1 MWRNYLKE
9 RQVQVEAYMQTLAPA
24 QSGPLSRMM
33 ESMRYS
39 LFAGGKRLR
48 PILLLAAADTV
59 GGDGRQF
66 LHSACALEMI
76 HTYSL
81 IHDDLPAMDDDDY
94 RRGRLTNHK
103 VFGDGMA
110 VLAGDGLLTM
120 AFETLLSQPG
130 VTPEIRTRVALEVAQ
145 AAGPFGMVGGQA
157 IDLDSEGQQPTPE
170 IMMLMHRL
178 KTGALFRASLR
189 AGALLAGGS
198 FTHAGTNRAGSVARW
213 DGSTWSRV
221 GTNTASKDVRSL
233 AFDSQGRLLVG
244 GAFDSGW
251 QAANSSDTNNFSDGI
266 VMTVYLGPKLEVL
279 GTNSEV
285 IVSGERISV
294 DKGTD
299 FEDVMPIGSSRS
311 RTFRLMN
318 LGTEN
323 LTISNAAFSGPGAA
337 TFAVAGMPAT
347 ISYNSISNI
356 VITFTPP
363 SAPGV

>member
-157 IDLDSEGQQPTPE
+157 IDLGSEGQQPTPE

-198 FTHAGTNRAGSVARW
+198 AEAVQKLTEYAEQFGLAFQITDDILDVTGTEAVLGKPIGSDEKNHKATYVSMYSLSEAQTMAKEAVARSIGALEEFGDQAW
-213 DGSTWSRV
+213 V
-221 GTNTASKDVRSL
+221 LRSL
-233 AFDSQGRLLVG
+233 AEYLLTRDS
-244 GAFDSGW
+244 
-251 QAANSSDTNNFSDGI
+251 
-266 VMTVYLGPKLEVL
+266 
-279 GTNSEV
+279 
-285 IVSGERISV
+285 
-294 DKGTD
+294 
-299 FEDVMPIGSSRS
+299 
-311 RTFRLMN
+311 
-318 LGTEN
+318 
-323 LTISNAAFSGPGAA
+323 
-337 TFAVAGMPAT
+337 
-347 ISYNSISNI
+347 
-356 VITFTPP
+356 
-363 SAPGV
+363 

>member
-198 FTHAGTNRAGSVARW
+198 AEAVQKLTEYAEQFGLAFQITDDILDVTGTEAVLGKPIGSDEKNHKATYVSMYSLSEAQTMAKEAVARSIGALEEFGDQAW
-213 DGSTWSRV
+213 V
-221 GTNTASKDVRSL
+221 LRSL
-233 AFDSQGRLLVG
+233 AEYLLTRDS
-244 GAFDSGW
+244 
-251 QAANSSDTNNFSDGI
+251 
-266 VMTVYLGPKLEVL
+266 
-279 GTNSEV
+279 
-285 IVSGERISV
+285 
-294 DKGTD
+294 
-299 FEDVMPIGSSRS
+299 
-311 RTFRLMN
+311 
-318 LGTEN
+318 
-323 LTISNAAFSGPGAA
+323 
-337 TFAVAGMPAT
+337 
-347 ISYNSISNI
+347 
-356 VITFTPP
+356 
-363 SAPGV
+363 

>member
-170 IMMLMHRL
+170 IMTLMHRL

-198 FTHAGTNRAGSVARW
+198 EEAVQKLTEYAEQFGLAFQITDDILDVTGTEAVLGKPIGSDEKNHKATYVSMYSLSEAQTMAKEAVARSIGALEEFGDQAW
-213 DGSTWSRV
+213 V
-221 GTNTASKDVRSL
+221 LRSL
-233 AFDSQGRLLVG
+233 AEYLLTRDS
-244 GAFDSGW
+244 
-251 QAANSSDTNNFSDGI
+251 
-266 VMTVYLGPKLEVL
+266 
-279 GTNSEV
+279 
-285 IVSGERISV
+285 
-294 DKGTD
+294 
-299 FEDVMPIGSSRS
+299 
-311 RTFRLMN
+311 
-318 LGTEN
+318 
-323 LTISNAAFSGPGAA
+323 
-337 TFAVAGMPAT
+337 
-347 ISYNSISNI
+347 
-356 VITFTPP
+356 
-363 SAPGV
+363 